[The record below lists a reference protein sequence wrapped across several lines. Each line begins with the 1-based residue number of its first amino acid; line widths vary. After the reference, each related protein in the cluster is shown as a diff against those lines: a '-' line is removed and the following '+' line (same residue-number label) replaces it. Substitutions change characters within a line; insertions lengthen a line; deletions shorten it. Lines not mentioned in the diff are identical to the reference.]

1 MKKWLAVAVLT
12 IVALTGAVAIG
23 SAVSGNT
30 QVQTANG
37 GGPLPPPPPE
47 LC

>member
-23 SAVSGNT
+23 SAVTSNA
-30 QVQTANG
+30 QVQSANGG
-37 GGPLPPPPPE
+37 GGPLPPMPP
-47 LC
+47 C

>member
-23 SAVSGNT
+23 SVVSNNS
-30 QVQTANG
+30 QVQSANG
-37 GGPLPPPPPE
+37 AGIPPQPP
-47 LC
+47 C

>member
-23 SAVSGNT
+23 SVVSNNS
-30 QVQTANG
+30 QVQSANG
-37 GGPLPPPPPE
+37 GAPPPMPPDSV
-47 LC
+47 

>member
-12 IVALTGAVAIG
+12 IVALTGAVVVG
-23 SAVSGNT
+23 SAVSSNS

-37 GGPLPPPPPE
+37 GGPAPTFPP
-47 LC
+47 C